1 MYNKNIDTL
10 MLNKAKQELDAE
22 KKKQREM
29 QKKVELQKV

>member
-22 KKKQREM
+22 KKKRREM
-29 QKKVELQKV
+29 QKKVEL